1 MLVSAIFLLTA
12 APVSVV
18 SLPEPNPSKMTA
30 AEIREHNKQ
39 LDRKDPCYIKCVR
52 EADTGSLV
60 GRKPVCRT
68 NQRWAALEQAARA
81 GADQLATDMTNNS
94 HASGN

>member
-1 MLVSAIFLLTA
+1 MSLILTLLLTT
-12 APVSVV
+12 APVTASVV
-18 SLPEPNPSKMTA
+18 AEPNPAVMSA
-30 AEIREHNKQ
+30 AEIRAFNKQ
-39 LDRKDPCYIKCVR
+39 LDRKDPNYIKCVR

-68 NQRWAALEQAARA
+68 NARWAVQERAARA
-81 GADQLATDMTNNS
+81 TADQLANDMTTNS